1 MPRYE
6 NGRFILNAKESQHF
20 QNQLVSPDLEAARR
34 RDAFLSEAEQMFSVK
49 ETDAGVLLSPLALTI
64 NTPHS
69 TTIDS
74 DFIYPVENTDPVL
87 LWYRS
92 QLIPLDI
99 HFSLREEGAWMETQD
114 FYSVQPS
121 SALTYQESDFLDC
134 A

>member
-34 RDAFLSEAEQMFSVK
+34 RDAFLCEAEQMFSVQ
-49 ETDAGVLLSPLALTI
+49 ETDAGVLLSPLALSTDI
-64 NTPHS
+64 PHI

-74 DFIYPVENTDPVL
+74 DSVYPVENTDPIL
-87 LWYRS
+87 LWYHR
-92 QLIPLDI
+92 QPIPLDV
-99 HFSLREEGAWMETQD
+99 HFSLREGVWMETQD